1 MINYSVTLILYN
13 IYFNFMVPYV
23 SDPANQLRLG
33 LSDAQIKQ
41 MNNML
46 VDWNNAYNGY
56 IFPGTY
62 GKLTTAQVNELFLTC
77 KKYSDGM
84 KQQLKGNPSI
94 KLLTADYMFIAI
106 HENVKPRT
114 SIPKP
119 THEAGVTLKLAS
131 HLNNEYHA
139 FDIANPT
146 KGGKPVDVKRIKIKL
161 LVLKADVPFP
171 TLDMLEDWDN
181 VGSMNFDIPF
191 SLSQIGMIAYVAV
204 CFSNDAGDSDYSA
217 IIASPII

>member
-1 MINYSVTLILYN
+1 MINYSVTIILYN

-46 VDWNNAYNGY
+46 VDWNNSYNGY

-77 KKYSDGM
+77 KKFSDGF

-94 KLLTADYMFIAI
+94 TLTKSDYMFVAI
-106 HENVKPRT
+106 HENMKPRT

-119 THEAGVTLKLAS
+119 TQTPGVTLRIAS
-131 HLNNEYHA
+131 HLNNEYHT

-161 LVLKADVPFP
+161 LILKSDAPFP
-171 TLDMLEDWDN
+171 TLEMLEDWDN

-191 SLSQIGMIAYVAV
+191 SLSQVGMIAYVAV